1 MKLTINIL
9 LIFFGLAFFNA
20 QETFIV
26 KGKIIDFHDKVP
38 LKNATIVIGNH
49 TETSDKNGNFIF
61 NAIKKGNYV
70 LVANHPDCER
80 FTEQIEVDKNLD
92 ITLNLE
98 HHVSN
103 IETITLH
110 GSHKNTNA
118 LVIKT
123 LDKKEIERN
132 STENLGNLL
141 SGISGVGALKT
152 GNNIA
157 KPIIHG
163 LYGSRIAILNNG
175 VKMAEQEWGVE
186 HAPNV
191 DVAQF
196 EHIDVIKGASAL
208 KYGSDAIGGV
218 ILMIPENLKKMD
230 TLKGSANLSGI
241 SNGRGI
247 AMDLNVVKTW
257 ENGWAVKTNGGFR
270 KIGDLQT
277 PDYGLMN
284 TGTNFNSFGFTVQN
298 NSFLKGISLNY
309 SLTNQEIGIFRGSHI
324 GNLEDFYHV
333 LNAETPIYQR
343 SFSYDIG
350 NPKQEIQHHLAKIS
364 AYKRSNN
371 FGKFSVDYSFQ
382 YNHRKEYDLRRGEL
396 SEIPSLDLELF
407 TNQLNFNNLIERK
420 NWNLESGID
429 LSYQYNYSTP
439 ETMARRLV
447 PNYNKYSGGIYS
459 VFKYKISPKLNVEG
473 GLRYDLTQY
482 NVKKWY
488 DAQDWENLYA
498 ADFSQ
503 FYVETDENR
512 VFTKPVLKYRNLS
525 MNAGVEFHPSEFFNL
540 KFNYAKVGRTPNIAE
555 LFADGLHHSAAVLEL
570 GTMRLKNEEGNQFN
584 LNLDSKLKI
593 LSGLQLSINPY
604 LFLTKNFINQ
614 IPTGIQNT
622 IRGVFPVW
630 SYQQID
636 ARMYGFDFDAQLKIN
651 ENFNYK
657 GRFSY
662 VNGEDLSNNQPL
674 ILMLPPNFSNSLEFS
689 NAKWKDFYF
698 KIENQTVLQQK
709 RFPLFNP
716 TINIYEN
723 GEEVEKI
730 LDLSTP
736 PAAYSLWNIQT
747 GFNLTKN
754 FSAGMNITNVFN
766 KNYKDY
772 LNRMRFFS
780 YEMGRNFIFNVKY
793 NF

>member
-80 FTEQIEVDKNLD
+80 FTEQIEVDGNLD

-110 GSHKNTNA
+110 GTHKNTNA
-118 LVIKT
+118 LIIKT
-123 LDKKEIERN
+123 LDKKEIDRN

-247 AMDLNVVKTW
+247 ALDLNVVKTW
-257 ENGWAVKTNGGFR
+257 KNGWALKTNGGYK

-309 SLTNQEIGIFRGSHI
+309 SLTNQEIGIFSGSHI

-488 DAQDWENLYA
+488 DQQDWENLYA

-512 VFTKPVLKYRNLS
+512 VFTKPILKYRNLS

-636 ARMYGFDFDAQLKIN
+636 ARMYGFDLDAQLKIN

-674 ILMLPPNFSNSLEFS
+674 ILMLPPNFSNSIEFS

-709 RFPLFNP
+709 RFPLFSP

-723 GEEVEKI
+723 GVEVEKT

-736 PAAYSLWNIQT
+736 PPAYSLWNIQT

>member
-80 FTEQIEVDKNLD
+80 FTEQIEVDGNLD

-110 GSHKNTNA
+110 GTHKNTNA

-123 LDKKEIERN
+123 LDKKEIDRN

-247 AMDLNVVKTW
+247 ALDLNVVKTW
-257 ENGWAVKTNGGFR
+257 KNGWALKTNGGYK

-277 PDYGLMN
+277 ADYGLMN

-343 SFSYDIG
+343 SFFYDIG

-447 PNYNKYSGGIYS
+447 PNYNKYSGGMYS

-482 NVKKWY
+482 YVKKWY

-674 ILMLPPNFSNSLEFS
+674 ILMLPPNFSNSIEFS

-723 GEEVEKI
+723 GEEVEKT
-730 LDLSTP
+730 LDSSTP
-736 PAAYSLWNIQT
+736 PPAYSLWNIQT

>member
-80 FTEQIEVDKNLD
+80 FTEQIEVDENLD
-92 ITLNLE
+92 IILNLE
-98 HHVSN
+98 HHFSN

-110 GSHKNTNA
+110 GTHKNTNA

-123 LDKKEIERN
+123 LDKKEIDRN

-230 TLKGSANLSGI
+230 TLKGSANLSVI

-247 AMDLNVVKTW
+247 ALDLNVVKTW
-257 ENGWAVKTNGGFR
+257 ENGWALKTNGGYK

-382 YNHRKEYDLRRGEL
+382 YNHLKEYDLRRGEL

-407 TNQLNFNNLIERK
+407 TNQLNFNNLIERE

-447 PNYNKYSGGIYS
+447 PNYNKYSGGMYS

-512 VFTKPVLKYRNLS
+512 VFTKPVLKYRNFS
-525 MNAGVEFHPSEFFNL
+525 MNTGVEFHPSEFFNL

-747 GFNLTKN
+747 GINLTKN

>member
-247 AMDLNVVKTW
+247 ALDLNVVKTW
-257 ENGWAVKTNGGFR
+257 KNGWALKTNGGYK

-512 VFTKPVLKYRNLS
+512 VFTKPILKYRNLS